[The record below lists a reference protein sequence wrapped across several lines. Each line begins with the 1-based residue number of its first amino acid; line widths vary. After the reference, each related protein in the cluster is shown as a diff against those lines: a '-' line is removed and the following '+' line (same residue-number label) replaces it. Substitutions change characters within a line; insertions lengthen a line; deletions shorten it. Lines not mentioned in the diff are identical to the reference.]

1 MIPILDLKAQYESIK
16 DEINPAIAEVLEST
30 RFILGPNVAAFE
42 EEVAEYLG
50 VGYAVGVA
58 SGTDALLLTLRAYG
72 IGPGDEVIVPTYTF
86 FATAEAV
93 SLLGA
98 TSTFVDIEP
107 ETYCIDVRGIEE
119 RITQRTKAIIPV
131 HLYGHPA
138 DMDPVLALAR
148 KGDLKV
154 IEDNAQAFGAE
165 YKGQKTGSLGDV
177 GCLSFYPSKHLA
189 AYGDGGMVVTN
200 DAQVAAQVRL
210 LRTHGWRR
218 KYYSDTIGYNSR
230 LDELQAAVLRVKLRH
245 VDSWN
250 DRRREIAQAY
260 RKQLT
265 ELGVLVPS
273 EASYA
278 RHVYH
283 LYVVRVQRRA
293 ELQERLQ
300 AMGIASA
307 IYYPVPLHLAGAYAQ
322 LGHRP
327 GAFPEAERAAE
338 ETLAL
343 PMYPEMSDEQLA
355 YVVAALRQA
364 PGTVSQGQSAQDSA
378 VESVSDRIGMSL

>member
-16 DEINPAIAEVLEST
+16 DEINAAIAEVLEST

-72 IGPGDEVIVPTYTF
+72 IGPEDEVIVPAYTF
-86 FATAEAV
+86 FATAEVV

-98 TSTFVDIEP
+98 TPTFVDIDP
-107 ETYCIDVRGIEE
+107 ETYCIDVRGVEE
-119 RITQRTKAIIPV
+119 RITERTKAIIPV
-131 HLYGHPA
+131 HLYGHPV
-138 DMDPVLALAR
+138 DMDPILALAGR
-148 KGDLKV
+148 YGLKV

-165 YKGQKTGSLGDV
+165 YRGRKTGSLGDA
-177 GCLSFYPSKHLA
+177 GCLSFYPSKNLGG
-189 AYGDGGMVVTN
+189 YGDGGMVVTN
-200 DAQVAAQVRL
+200 DAQVAAQIRL

-218 KYYSDTIGYNSR
+218 KYYSDTVGYNSR
-230 LDELQAAVLRVKLRH
+230 LDELQAAILRVKLRH

-250 DRRREIAQAY
+250 ERRRGIAKVY
-260 RKQLT
+260 GKRLT
-265 ELGVLVPS
+265 EFGVIIPS

-293 ELQERLQ
+293 ELQERFR
-300 AMGIASA
+300 AMGVASA
-307 IYYPVPLHLAGAYAQ
+307 VYYPVPLHLVGAYAQ

-327 GAFPEAERAAE
+327 GDFPEAERAAQ

-343 PMYPEMSDEQLA
+343 PMYPEMSDEQVA
-355 YVVAALRQA
+355 YVI
-364 PGTVSQGQSAQDSA
+364 GA
-378 VESVSDRIGMSL
+378 VESVSAQIKLSVSH

>member
-16 DEINPAIAEVLEST
+16 HEINAAIAEVLEST

-72 IGPGDEVIVPTYTF
+72 IGPGDEVIVPAYTF
-86 FATAEAV
+86 FATAEVV

-98 TSTFVDIEP
+98 TPTFVDIDP

-119 RITQRTKAIIPV
+119 RITEPIKAIIPV

-138 DMDPVLALAR
+138 DMDPMLALAR
-148 KGDLKV
+148 EYGLKV

-165 YKGQKTGSLGDV
+165 YTGRKTGSLGDA
-177 GCLSFYPSKHLA
+177 GCLSFYPSKNLGG
-189 AYGDGGMVVTN
+189 YGDGGTVVTN
-200 DAQVAAQVRL
+200 DARVAAQVRL

-218 KYYSDTIGYNSR
+218 KYYSETIGYNSR
-230 LDELQAAVLRVKLRH
+230 LDELQAAILRVKLRH

-250 DRRREIAQAY
+250 DRRREVAQAY
-260 RKQLT
+260 GRRLT
-265 ELGVLVPS
+265 EFGVIIPS

-293 ELQERLQ
+293 ELQKRLR

-307 IYYPVPLHLAGAYAQ
+307 IYYPVPLHLVGAYVE
-322 LGHRP
+322 LGH
-327 GAFPEAERAAE
+327 GQGDFPEAERAAQE
-338 ETLAL
+338 SLAL
-343 PMYPEMSDEQLA
+343 PMFPEMSDEQLA
-355 YVVAALRQA
+355 YVV
-364 PGTVSQGQSAQDSA
+364 GA
-378 VESVSDRIGMSL
+378 VESVSARTKLSVSH

>member
-1 MIPILDLKAQYESIK
+1 
-16 DEINPAIAEVLEST
+16 
-30 RFILGPNVAAFE
+30 
-42 EEVAEYLG
+42 
-50 VGYAVGVA
+50 VGVA

-72 IGPGDEVIVPTYTF
+72 VGPGDEVIVPTYTF
-86 FATAEAV
+86 FATAEVV

-98 TSTFVDIEP
+98 IPAFVDIEP

-119 RITQRTKAIIPV
+119 RVTECTKAIIPV

-138 DMDPVLALAR
+138 DMDPVLALAGR
-148 KGDLKV
+148 YGPKV

-165 YKGQKTGSLGDV
+165 YKGRKTGSLGDV
-177 GCLSFYPSKHLA
+177 GCLSFYPSKNLG

-200 DAQVAAQVRL
+200 DAQLAAQVRL

-230 LDELQAAVLRVKLRH
+230 LDELQAAVLRVKLRQ

-250 DRRREIAQAY
+250 ERRRGIAKVY
-260 RKQLT
+260 GKRLT
-265 ELGVLVPS
+265 EFGVIIPS

-283 LYVVRVQRRA
+283 LYAVRVQRRA
-293 ELQERLQ
+293 ELQERLR

-307 IYYPVPLHLAGAYAQ
+307 VYYPVPLHLVGAYAQ
-322 LGHRP
+322 LGHRQ
-327 GAFPEAERAAE
+327 GDFPEAECAAQD
-338 ETLAL
+338 TLAL
-343 PMYPEMSDEQLA
+343 PIYPEMSDEQLA
-355 YVVAALRQA
+355 YVVVALRQA

-378 VESVSDRIGMSL
+378 VESVSAQIELSVSSQDVHFRGRDSK